1 MMRYQFVA
9 RNGKVVLLL
18 TGTDRGEGEAEF
30 VIGDA
35 IAGKLF
41 AAECIRASR
50 EAAEQRA
57 PRLVGGER

>member
-18 TGTDRGEGEAEF
+18 TGTERGEGEAEF
-30 VIGDA
+30 IIGDA
-35 IAGKLF
+35 IAGKMFMAQGML
-41 AAECIRASR
+41 ACR

>member
-1 MMRYQFVA
+1 MTRYEFRAV
-9 RNGKVVLLL
+9 NGKVVLIL
-18 TGTDRGEGEAEF
+18 TGTGRDEGNAKF

-35 IAGKLF
+35 IDGKLF
-41 AAECIRASR
+41 AGECIRASR